1 MAAALLAAFEKRY
14 AAGAV
19 IAPELRLEAGEAAVT
34 VLFGPSG
41 SGKTTTLRC
50 LAGLER
56 PEAGRIQMGG
66 ETWFDAEAGVSL
78 PPQARRVGLLFQDVA
93 LFPHLTVA
101 GNVAFGL
108 DGLSPAE
115 RAHRL
120 ATALARAG
128 LEGLED
134 RRPTELSGGQKQR
147 VALAR
152 ALAPEPRLL
161 LLDEPLSALDAPARE
176 ELRGE
181 LRRLL
186 RGLAVPALI
195 VTHDR
200 LEALALG
207 DRLAVLVE
215 GRVRQVGSIEDVF
228 SRPADVEVARVVG
241 TETVVPARVIESRDG
256 LLLVEAGQALLLA
269 LDPGDI
275 GGDVFACIRAED
287 VLLERGTVGQVSAR
301 NRLAGRITGVTPQ
314 GPLVRVRMDCGF
326 PLTALVT
333 RQAREELALDEGELA
348 TAIVKSPS
356 VHLVPRSAAGARTLP
371 RP

>member
-1 MAAALLAAFEKRY
+1 MAAALVAAFLKRY

-19 IAPELRLEAGEAAVT
+19 IAPELRIEAGDDSVT

-56 PEAGRIQMGG
+56 PEAGRIEADGR
-66 ETWFDAEAGVSL
+66 TWFDAEAGISL
-78 PPQARRVGLLFQDVA
+78 PPQARRAGLLFQETA
-93 LFPHLTVA
+93 LFPHLSVA
-101 GNVAFGL
+101 DNVAFGL
-108 DGLSPAE
+108 RALPAAE
-115 RAHRL
+115 RASRL
-120 ATALARAG
+120 ASALARAG
-128 LEGLED
+128 LSGLED
-134 RRPTELSGGQKQR
+134 RRPGELSGGQKQR

-152 ALAPEPRLL
+152 VLAPEPSLL
-161 LLDEPLSALDAPARE
+161 LLDEPLSALDGPARE

-207 DRLAVLVE
+207 NRLAVLVA
-215 GRVRQVGSIEDVF
+215 GRVRQVGSIEEVF

-241 TETVVPARVIESRDG
+241 TETVVPARVLEKRDG
-256 LLLVEAGQALLLA
+256 LLLVEAGRARLLA
-269 LDPGDI
+269 LDPGDLR
-275 GGDVFACIRAED
+275 GEVFACIRAED

-301 NRLAGRITGVTPQ
+301 NRLAGRISEVTPQ
-314 GPLVRVRMDCGF
+314 GPMVRVRLECGF
-326 PLTALVT
+326 SLTALVT
-333 RQAREELALDEGELA
+333 RQAREELALAEGEPA
-348 TAIVKSPS
+348 TAIVKSPA
-356 VHLVPRSAAGARTLP
+356 VHLVARSSARPAAGSSR
-371 RP
+371 

>member
-1 MAAALLAAFEKRY
+1 MAAALVAAFEKRY

-19 IAPELRLEAGEAAVT
+19 IAPELRLTAGDEAVT

-56 PEAGRIQMGG
+56 PDAGRIEVDG
-66 ETWFDAEAGVSL
+66 ETWFDAAAGVDR
-78 PPQARRVGLLFQDVA
+78 PPQARRAGLLFQETA
-93 LFPHLTVA
+93 LFPHLSVA
-101 GNVAFGL
+101 DNVAFGL
-108 DGLSPAE
+108 HGLPAAE
-115 RAHRL
+115 RSARL
-120 ATALARAG
+120 AGAVLRVG
-128 LEGLED
+128 LQGLED
-134 RRPTELSGGQKQR
+134 RRPGELSGGQKQR

-152 ALAPEPRLL
+152 ALAPAPRLL

-181 LRRLL
+181 LRRVL
-186 RGLAVPALI
+186 RDLAVPALI

-207 DRLAVLVE
+207 NRLAVIVD

-241 TETVVPARVIESRDG
+241 TETVMPARVLEKRDG
-256 LLLVEAGQALLLA
+256 LLLVEAGRARLLA
-269 LDPGDI
+269 LDPGDLR
-275 GGDVFACIRAED
+275 GDVFACIRAED

-301 NRLAGRITGVTPQ
+301 NRLAGRITEVAPQ
-314 GPLVRVRMDCGF
+314 GPMVRVRVDCGF

-333 RQAREELALDEGELA
+333 RQAREELALAVGEPA
-348 TAIVKSPS
+348 TAIVKSPA
-356 VHLVPRSAAGARTLP
+356 VHLVARSAAGAAAPGR
-371 RP
+371 